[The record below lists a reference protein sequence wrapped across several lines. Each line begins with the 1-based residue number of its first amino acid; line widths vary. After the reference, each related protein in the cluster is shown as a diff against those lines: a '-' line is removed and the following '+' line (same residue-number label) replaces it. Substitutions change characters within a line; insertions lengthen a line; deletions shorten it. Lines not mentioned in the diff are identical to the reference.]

1 MIRKFA
7 NDRRGNYA
15 LMTVLAM
22 VPLMG
27 ALAIGIDYTEM
38 TRERQN
44 ALNALDAAGIATAQQ
59 IVAGATDAE
68 AKAYAKNFFEANLA
82 HIDPANT
89 TLAVTLPNNNAGGG
103 TLKLCGTLTYKPYF
117 LPTAKILLGGS
128 SGDATTM
135 AFNTC
140 SEVRLKN
147 TLEVSLVLDNSGS
160 MTELGKGSNKVRFD
174 LLKDAA
180 KQLVDQLAG
189 QAQLMKQVSKPVQFS
204 LVPFAASVN
213 VGSGNASA
221 AWMDTTGI
229 SPIHH
234 ENFNWA
240 GMNST
245 PYPTKYA
252 QYIAG
257 VWYAKGTGWD
267 VTQKDLPLTRFS
279 IYNQMKRVAT
289 ATYVSQFKCTATYSN
304 GSCKTWQSGYNYT
317 YAGVAAWGGCVESR
331 PYPDNILDT
340 VPSSSTPATLFV
352 PMFAPDETDLTDSN
366 YPPRPA
372 NNNWMADGTPAAST
386 SAQRQSFMPKYFAD
400 PGTTVTP
407 GYGMNAGPN
416 TSCSTTAIT
425 PLTDVSVAAGA
436 TAVKAAIDAMA
447 ASGATNVPEGM
458 AWGWRTLSSTAPF
471 TEGRAETERGND
483 KVLIVLTD
491 GANTYYTPSSVTA
504 QTYSGTNWNYGG
516 NDMAGSKAIY
526 SALGYIVPF
535 SNVTYSYGRM
545 FLGTSSNVTKTDYSN
560 ANYTKAMNEHFTTL
574 CNNAKAANIM
584 VMTIALDLDA
594 TNTAEKT
601 QMDALKACSSDS
613 RFSKDPTNPSK
624 LMKLFWNSTGA
635 TLSNDFKAIGNELSN
650 LRIVS

>member
-1 MIRKFA
+1 
-7 NDRRGNYA
+7 
-15 LMTVLAM
+15 MTVVAM

-27 ALAIGIDYTEM
+27 GLAIGVDYTEM
-38 TRERQN
+38 TRQRQN
-44 ALNALDAAGIATAQQ
+44 ALNALDAAGVATAQQ
-59 IVAGATDAE
+59 IVAGASDAD

-89 TLAVTLPNNNAGGG
+89 TLTVTLPNSNTGGG

-117 LPTAKILLGGS
+117 LPTARLLLGGS
-128 SGDATTM
+128 AGPTSV

-160 MTELGKGSNKVRFD
+160 MNDLGKGSNKVRFD
-174 LLKDAA
+174 LLKSAA

-189 QAQLMKQVSKPVQFS
+189 QAQQMRQVSNPVQFS

-234 ENFNWA
+234 ENFDWTT
-240 GMNST
+240 MSSS
-245 PYPTKYA
+245 YSSTKYA
-252 QYIAG
+252 QNIAG
-257 VWYAKGTGWD
+257 VWYAKGSGWD
-267 VTQKDLPLTRFS
+267 ATQKDLPLTRFS
-279 IYNQMKRVAT
+279 IYNQMKRVSDCSSKNWDGSCRSN
-289 ATYVSQFKCTATYSN
+289 ATYTY
-304 GSCKTWQSGYNYT
+304 G
-317 YAGVAAWGGCVESR
+317 AVASWGGCVESR
-331 PYPDNILDT
+331 PYPYNIQDT
-340 VPSSSTPATLFV
+340 PASAGTPATLFV
-352 PMFAPDETDLTDSN
+352 PMFAPDETDLTDSSS
-366 YPPRPA
+366 RPA
-372 NNNWMADGTPAAST
+372 NNNWRTDTTPGSST
-386 SAQRQSFMPKYFAD
+386 SAERQRYMPKYFAD
-400 PGTTVTP
+400 PGNTITSA
-407 GYGMNAGPN
+407 YGMDAGPN

-425 PLTDVSVAAGA
+425 PLTDVSTTTGA
-436 TAVKAAIDAMA
+436 SAVKAAIDAMA
-447 ASGATNVPEGM
+447 ADGATNVPEGM

-491 GANTYYTPSSVTA
+491 GANTYYTPTSVTA
-504 QTYSGTNWNYGG
+504 QTYSGTNWAYGG
-516 NDMAGSKAIY
+516 NDLAGAKAIY
-526 SALGYIVPF
+526 SALGYVKPY
-535 SNVTYSYGRM
+535 NNTYSYGRI
-545 FLGTSSNVTKTDYSN
+545 FLGTSANVATDDYSN
-560 ANYTKAMNEHFTTL
+560 ANYTKAMNEYFTTL

-594 TNTAEKT
+594 TKTAEKT

-613 RFSKDPTNPSK
+613 RFSKDPTDATKP
-624 LMKLFWNSTGA
+624 MKLFWNSTGA
-635 TLSNDFKAIGNELSN
+635 TLSDDFKAIGNELSN

>member
-1 MIRKFA
+1 MIRRFGS
-7 NDRRGNYA
+7 DRRGNYA
-15 LMTVLAM
+15 LMTVVAM

-27 ALAIGIDYTEM
+27 GLAIGVDYTEM
-38 TRERQN
+38 TRQRQN
-44 ALNALDAAGIATAQQ
+44 ALNALDAAGVATAQQ
-59 IVAGATDAE
+59 IVAGASDTD

-103 TLKLCGTLTYKPYF
+103 TLKLCSTLTYKPYF
-117 LPTAKILLGGS
+117 LPTAKVLVGGS
-128 SGDATTM
+128 AANSDISFGA
-135 AFNTC
+135 C

-189 QAQLMKQVSKPVQFS
+189 QAQMMKQVTNPVQFS

-213 VGSGNASA
+213 VGPGNASA
-221 AWMDTTGI
+221 SWMDTTGI

-234 ENFNWA
+234 ENFDWA
-240 GMNST
+240 SMSST
-245 PYPTKYA
+245 YSSTKYA
-252 QYIAG
+252 QNIAG
-257 VWYAKGTGWD
+257 VWYAKGSGWD
-267 VTQKDLPLTRFS
+267 ATQKDLPLTRFS
-279 IYNQMKRVAT
+279 IYNQMKRTAT
-289 ATYVSQFKCTATYSN
+289 ATYVAQFKCTATYSN

-317 YAGVAAWGGCVESR
+317 YGSVASWGGCVESR
-331 PYPDNILDT
+331 PYPYNVNDT
-340 VPSSSTPATLFV
+340 EAATGTPATLFV

-366 YPPRPA
+366 NPPRPA
-372 NNNWMADGTPAAST
+372 NNNWLADGSTGT
-386 SAQRQSFMPKYFAD
+386 SAVRQRYMPKYFTD

-407 GYGMNAGPN
+407 AYGMDAGPN

-425 PLTDVSVAAGA
+425 PLTDVSTTTGA
-436 TAVKAAIDAMA
+436 NTVKAAIDAMA
-447 ASGATNVPEGM
+447 ADGATNVPEGM

-471 TEGRAETERGND
+471 TEGRPETERGND

-491 GANTYYTPSSVTA
+491 GANTYYTPTSVTA
-504 QTYSGTNWNYGG
+504 QSYSGTNWNYGG
-516 NDMAGSKAIY
+516 NDLAGSKAIY

-535 SNVTYSYGRM
+535 SNAYTYGRM
-545 FLGTSSNVTKTDYSN
+545 FLGTSNSVSKTDYSN
-560 ANYTKAMNEHFTTL
+560 ANYTKAMNEYFTTL
-574 CNNAKAANIM
+574 CSNAKAANIM

-594 TNTAEKT
+594 TKTAEKT

-613 RFSKDPTNPSK
+613 RFSKDPTDPSK
-624 LMKLFWNSTGA
+624 PMKLFWNSTGA
-635 TLSNDFKAIGNELSN
+635 TLSDDFKAIGNELSN